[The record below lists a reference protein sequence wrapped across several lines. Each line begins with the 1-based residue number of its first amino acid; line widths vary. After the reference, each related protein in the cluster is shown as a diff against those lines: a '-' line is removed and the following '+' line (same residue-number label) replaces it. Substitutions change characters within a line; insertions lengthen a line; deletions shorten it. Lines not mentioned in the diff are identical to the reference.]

1 MTAAVLTK
9 HAQDLDADS
18 LNFLGAL
25 CAAETGRD
33 IQDALDF
40 LDDFSVLDSW
50 ENYTILPCDEDYEP
64 CD

>member
-1 MTAAVLTK
+1 MTTAMLSKYAL
-9 HAQDLDADS
+9 DLDADA

-25 CAAETGRD
+25 SAAETGRD
-33 IQDALDF
+33 IQDAIDY